1 MRGRRRHRKKAF
13 RKYAAQHWREGARPT
28 AAEIMWGSPPYSW
41 ELRPGEKRRK
51 W

>member
-1 MRGRRRHRKKAF
+1 MRGRKRQRKKNAKKF
-13 RKYAAQHWREGARPT
+13 RAYMREGARPT